1 MKFPKE
7 NGELNI
13 IAVLIEYSLLSY
25 ACVCVPCS
33 SEDEYT
39 EDHPRWAGNKFFFF
53 HFPATDAT
61 IEVDG
66 ARYIT
71 SRLTVVFVVLVCVC
85 VAYRSSSS
93 YIFFGRVDKISHE
106 YGNYIT
112 YRLTKRVDGRNNITM
127 KKEDYTLVTTWNGKS
142 QMIYLLPR
150 VEPNRR
156 ADVRCVQ
163 KVSPETL
170 LLLHCINE
178 RDRERDHPSCVYC
191 IYILWVGVCI

>member
-1 MKFPKE
+1 MR
-7 NGELNI
+7 
-13 IAVLIEYSLLSY
+13 
-25 ACVCVPCS
+25 VCVYHVAVKMS
-33 SEDEYT
+33 IRRTTQDERAT
-39 EDHPRWAGNKFFFF
+39 SFFFF

-127 KKEDYTLVTTWNGKS
+127 KKEDYTLVTT
-142 QMIYLLPR
+142 
-150 VEPNRR
+150 
-156 ADVRCVQ
+156 
-163 KVSPETL
+163 
-170 LLLHCINE
+170 
-178 RDRERDHPSCVYC
+178 
-191 IYILWVGVCI
+191 